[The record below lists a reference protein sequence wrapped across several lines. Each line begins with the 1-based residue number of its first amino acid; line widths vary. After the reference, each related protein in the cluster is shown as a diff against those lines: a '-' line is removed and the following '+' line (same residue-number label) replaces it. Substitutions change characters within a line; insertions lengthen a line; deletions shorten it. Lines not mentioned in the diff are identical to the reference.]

1 MAEEVIAYL
10 LVLTTSE
17 GTEDFLSEIRAR
29 PEVTEAFVIYG
40 DWDVIVRVK
49 VESLPELTK
58 FVMDIRKNK
67 MIRKTSTLIALM
79 DE

>member
-1 MAEEVIAYL
+1 MADEVIAYL

-17 GTEDFLSEIRAR
+17 GTEDFLADIRQR

-40 DWDVIVRVK
+40 DWDIIVRVK
-49 VESLPELTK
+49 VSSLPELTK
-58 FVMDIRKNK
+58 FVMDLRKNK
-67 MIRKTSTLIALM
+67 SIRKTSTLIALM